1 MQEEI
6 KILKEKVKVLEEK
19 LQLATMPF
27 EIKEIIRGEVIKDID
42 TLTAST
48 RQQTIALPD
57 LPVTL
62 TLPVN
67 PTGFLVLKATSG
79 REYKVFYV

>member
-1 MQEEI
+1 MNEEI
-6 KILKEKVKVLEEK
+6 KILKEKVKVLEDK
-19 LQLATMPF
+19 LSLSTMPL
-27 EIKEIIRGEVIKDID
+27 EIREIIRAEVIKGENSD
-42 TLTAST
+42 TPT
-48 RQQTIALPD
+48 RQQTVSIGD

-62 TLPVN
+62 TLPIN

>member
-1 MQEEI
+1 MNEQI
-6 KILKEKVKVLEEK
+6 KLLEDRIKVLENK
-19 LQLATMPF
+19 LNLSTMPL
-27 EIKEIIRGEVIKDID
+27 EIREIIRAEVVKGENSD
-42 TLTAST
+42 TPT
-48 RQQTIALPD
+48 RQQTVSIGD

-62 TLPVN
+62 TLPIN